1 MKLQRE
7 GDGKKPHFPP
17 YFYWTP
23 PLWLVLLLY
32 VLVRQLWDCKSLEGI
47 LGETCYNFLS
57 WEFGYSIVWSLT
69 NGQAWESC
77 NFGQAWYSCNMFDC
91 VREKTCNAYQA
102 WYCCLLLLLLLLL
115 LAPPLLDHQSS
126 LKEWVIFWREK
137 HVRLIHSFRLEWY
150 PSNLL
155 SNISI
160 EILSFPLQDSKGWR
174 ASASRLADDLL
185 KRRSKHVAEQGNSEQ
200 AIHQKEASYFM

>member
-7 GDGKKPHFPP
+7 GDGKRPHFPP
-17 YFYWTP
+17 FFYWTL

-115 LAPPLLDHQSS
+115 LAPPLLDQQSS
-126 LKEWVIFWREK
+126 LKEWVIFWTEK
-137 HVRLIHSFRLEWY
+137 NMWDSFIHSGWNDIPQIFF
-150 PSNLL
+150 P
-155 SNISI
+155 I
-160 EILSFPLQDSKGWR
+160 FPLKFWVFP
-174 ASASRLADDLL
+174 SRT
-185 KRRSKHVAEQGNSEQ
+185 
-200 AIHQKEASYFM
+200 QKDGGPQPRD